1 MIKVGI
7 VGVGFMSW
15 IHYLAYQKVRGMKVT
30 SFCSRD
36 PKKQKGDWRGIKG
49 NFGPAGEQID
59 VSKMAVYAT
68 LEEMLADDSIDM
80 VDICLPPALH
90 EEATIK
96 ALKAGKHV
104 LVEKP
109 IALDPAAAKRM
120 QKAADKCGKLML
132 TAHVLPFFTEFNF
145 ALEAAR
151 SGKFG
156 KVLGGHF
163 KRLISDPTWIPD
175 FYDLEKVGGPLLDLH
190 IHDAH
195 FIRLMFGMP
204 TSVTSVGRMR
214 GDCVEYCTTQFGF
227 ADSSYVVT
235 ATSGVLHQPGRSFTH
250 GFEIHFEEAT
260 LLMDFA
266 VIDDAPVVAM
276 PLTVLPKKGK
286 SKQPKLKGG
295 DPVDSFA
302 AELKEVEQSIL
313 SGTPSSILGGD
324 VAVDALVLC
333 QKQADS
339 IAKGKTVRV

>member
-15 IHYLAYQKVRGMKVT
+15 IHYLAYQKVRGMSVA

-36 PKKQKGDWRGIKG
+36 SKKRKGDWRGIKG
-49 NFGPAGEQID
+49 NFGPPGEKID
-59 VSKMAVYAT
+59 VSKMTVYET
-68 LEEMLADDSIDM
+68 LEELLADDSIDM

-90 EEATIK
+90 EEATIA

-109 IALDPAAAKRM
+109 IALEPAAAKRM
-120 QKAADKCGKLML
+120 QKTADKSGKLLL
-132 TAHVLPFFTEFNF
+132 TAHVLPYFAEFNF

-156 KVLGGHF
+156 KLLGGHF
-163 KRLISDPTWIPD
+163 TRLISDPTWLKD
-175 FYDLEKVGGPLLDLH
+175 FYDPKKVGGPLLDLH

-195 FIRLMFGMP
+195 FIRLLFGMP
-204 TSVTSVGRMR
+204 TSVTSIGRMR
-214 GDCVEYCTTQFGF
+214 GEVVEYCNTQFGF
-227 ADSSYVVT
+227 SDESLVVT

-266 VIDDAPVVAM
+266 VIDDTPLLSM

-286 SKQPKLKGG
+286 AKQPKLKGG
-295 DPVDSFA
+295 DPIDSFA
-302 AELKEVEQSIL
+302 AELKEVQSSIE
-313 SGTPSSILGGD
+313 SGTPSSILGGEL
-324 VAVDALVLC
+324 AIDALVLC

-339 IAKGKTVRV
+339 VAKGKTVRV